1 MDKIQTIAKS
11 AFNFAKKLYT
21 LSNEYNFQIGEYGNY
36 PISFRFR
43 KDTSNIEVTMQD
55 LDFAFRNP
63 KSISMIDL
71 HKIDESLT
79 SEFKQYYQPLRS
91 LRVNFGEM
99 IEETAYDYETY
110 DDGIVET
117 YDTYFKSY
125 QSTFYDPL
133 IDKKAIP
140 SSWKNVYDNSKIK
153 HNFTIEYDYAYKEL
167 IVITNEHYYE
177 TTEEI
182 YKLRKTNEYLDEIY
196 TTFYRVFFDKFPKEV
211 VKDCTEFSLKLLKD
225 DYNKLCEHIENVEN
239 KSTLTEKAKIN
250 LAYYSDYR
258 GKQNHASLY
267 SYMKGYFSLVSQ
279 PVSDYTLNVYD
290 VSCKLDIIQTPMN
303 PYVDNGD
310 DLNKYL
316 HKRKLTKTEKRD
328 TFTYFTK
335 IINKYIIPTFEKK
348 DYINDY
354 KIKLDLQINDVN
366 VTDVKHIPE
375 LRLLLVYD
383 NDKVI
388 GNING
393 KIPNKVDTKQLAVN
407 LQNLLNEIRNI

>member
-1 MDKIQTIAKS
+1 MNNIQTIAKS
-11 AFNFAKKLYT
+11 AFNFVKKLDK
-21 LSNEYNFQIGEYGNY
+21 LSNEYKFQIGEYGHY
-36 PISFRFR
+36 PMSFRFR
-43 KDTSNIEVTMQD
+43 KETPNLEVTMQD
-55 LDFAFRNP
+55 LDFAFINP

-71 HKIDESLT
+71 HRIDESLT
-79 SEFKQYYQPLRS
+79 SEFKQYYHPLRS

-99 IEETAYDYETY
+99 IEETYYDSETY
-110 DDGIVET
+110 DDVLET

-125 QSTFYDPL
+125 NSKFYNPFFDEN
-133 IDKKAIP
+133 AIP
-140 SSWKNVYDNSKIK
+140 SSWKNAYDNNKIK
-153 HNFTIEYDYAYKEL
+153 YNFTIEYDYLYKEL
-167 IVITNEHYYE
+167 IIITNEHYYE

-182 YKLRKTNEYLDEIY
+182 YALRKTDEYLDEIY

-211 VKDCTEFSLKLLKD
+211 VKDCTEFSLNLLKD
-225 DYNKLCEHIENVEN
+225 DYNKLCEYIKNVEN

-267 SYMKGYFSLVSQ
+267 SYMKGYFTLVSQ

-290 VSCKLDIIQTPMN
+290 VRCKLDIIQTPMN
-303 PYVDNGD
+303 PYLDNGD

-335 IINKYIIPTFEKK
+335 IIEKYIISTFEKK

-354 KIKLDLQINDVN
+354 KMKLDLQNQ
-366 VTDVKHIPE
+366 
-375 LRLLLVYD
+375 Y
-383 NDKVI
+383 
-388 GNING
+388 G
-393 KIPNKVDTKQLAVN
+393 
-407 LQNLLNEIRNI
+407 

>member
-1 MDKIQTIAKS
+1 MNNVQTIAKS
-11 AFNFAKKLYT
+11 TFNFLKKLDT
-21 LSNEYNFQIGEYGNY
+21 LSKNYKFNIGEYGHY

-43 KDTSNIEVTMQD
+43 KDTPNLEVTIPE
-55 LDFAFRNP
+55 LNFAFKHP
-63 KSISMIDL
+63 KSVSMIDL

-79 SEFKQYYQPLRS
+79 SEFKQYYHPLRT

-99 IEETAYDYETY
+99 IDETGYDYDIDDEIFETN
-110 DDGIVET
+110 
-117 YDTYFKSY
+117 DTYFKSY
-125 QSTFYDPL
+125 HSTFYDPFF
-133 IDKKAIP
+133 DENAIP
-140 SSWKNVYDNSKIK
+140 SSWKNAYDNNKIK
-153 HNFTIEYDYAYKEL
+153 YNFTIEYDYEYKEL
-167 IVITNEHYYE
+167 IIITNEHYYE

-182 YKLRKTNEYLDEIY
+182 YALRKTDEYLDEIY

-225 DYNKLCEHIENVEN
+225 DYNKLCGHIENVEN

-258 GKQNHASLY
+258 NKNNHASLY

-279 PVSDYTLNVYD
+279 TVSDYTLNVYD
-290 VSCKLDIIQTPMN
+290 TRCKLDIIQTPMN
-303 PYVDNGD
+303 PYLDNGD

-335 IINKYIIPTFEKK
+335 IIDKYIIPTFEKK

-354 KIKLDLQINDVN
+354 ELKLDLQINDVN
-366 VTDVKHIPE
+366 ISDVKHIPE
-375 LRLLLVYD
+375 LQLLLVYD

-393 KIPNKVDTKQLAVN
+393 KIPNKVDTKQLTIN
-407 LQNLLNEIRNI
+407 LQNLLDEIRNT

>member
-1 MDKIQTIAKS
+1 MNHIQTIAKS
-11 AFNFAKKLYT
+11 AFNFVKKLDK
-21 LSNEYNFQIGEYGNY
+21 LSNEYKFQIGEYGHY

-43 KDTSNIEVTMQD
+43 KDTPNLEVTMQD
-55 LDFAFRNP
+55 LDFAFKNP
-63 KSISMIDL
+63 KSVLMIDL
-71 HKIDESLT
+71 HKIDESLI
-79 SEFKQYYQPLRS
+79 SEFKQYYHPLRS

-99 IEETAYDYETY
+99 IEETYYDSETY
-110 DDGIVET
+110 DDVLEK

-125 QSTFYDPL
+125 NSKFYNPFFDEN
-133 IDKKAIP
+133 AIP
-140 SSWKNVYDNSKIK
+140 SSWKNAYDNNKIK
-153 HNFTIEYDYAYKEL
+153 YNFTIEYDYLYKEL
-167 IVITNEHYYE
+167 IIITNEHYYE
-177 TTEEI
+177 TNEEI
-182 YKLRKTNEYLDEIY
+182 YKLRKTDDYLDEIY
-196 TTFYRVFFDKFPKEV
+196 TTFYRVFFNKFPKEV
-211 VKDCTEFSLKLLKD
+211 VKDCTEFSLNLLKD
-225 DYNKLCEHIENVEN
+225 DYNKLCEHIENVE
-239 KSTLTEKAKIN
+239 KTSTLTEKTKIN

-258 GKQNHASLY
+258 GKHNHASLY

-290 VSCKLDIIQTPMN
+290 TRCKLDIIQTPMN
-303 PYVDNGD
+303 PYLDNGD

-335 IINKYIIPTFEKK
+335 IIDNYIIPTFEKK

-354 KIKLDLQINDVN
+354 GIKLDLQINNVN

-383 NDKVI
+383 NDKII

-393 KIPNKVDTKQLAVN
+393 KIPNNVDTKQLAIN
-407 LQNLLNEIRNI
+407 LQNLLKEIRNT